1 MTRNHVGKA
10 YRRHVPKPDER
21 GRRRAVVGRSLD
33 GNVQRFEVGNRGTS
47 EAESQQRLD
56 AICDLYD
63 ERKRDN

>member
-1 MTRNHVGKA
+1 MVGKA